1 LGLTKPALHYHFAGK
16 AELGEALIDRYAARF
31 ADALERIDRERLDG
45 RGKLEA
51 YIDLYRRVLA
61 EQRMCLCGMLAA
73 DYGTLPEAMRDGVV
87 RFFDA
92 NDTWLARTLEEGRE
106 EGTLRFSGTGAD
118 LARMIVATLEGAM
131 LVARPFDD
139 VGRFD
144 AAVARLLIGLAT
156 EPSAT

>member
-1 LGLTKPALHYHFAGK
+1 
-16 AELGEALIDRYAARF
+16 
-31 ADALERIDRERLDG
+31 
-45 RGKLEA
+45 
-51 YIDLYRRVLA
+51 
-61 EQRMCLCGMLAA
+61 MLAA

-144 AAVARLLIGLAT
+144 AAVARLLTGLAT